1 MTGIAFVGP
10 PRSGKTLFMTFHAYN
25 DYINGHEIFSN
36 YKLMFPH
43 TLMSPYDMLKIPFD
57 DVDRHPK
64 TLCIQEASK
73 WFDTRRSL
81 RNENVLLSSLT
92 GQAGKRNLSLYFDDQ
107 YFERIDRELRR
118 SAEFIF
124 HSRAIEV
131 YTDNKTKAPIAF
143 EYSRENM
150 YSGEYIRLPLI
161 PATLLAPY
169 FAMYDSYESTIPM
182 TIGKSMK
189 ELNKLYVKHPRE
201 TTEQETD

>member
-1 MTGIAFVGP
+1 MTGIAFIGP

-25 DYINGHEIFSN
+25 DYINGHAIFSN

-57 DVDRHPK
+57 DVDRNPK

-118 SAEFIF
+118 SAEFVYHCRC
-124 HSRAIEV
+124 HSVKIGRIE
-131 YTDNKTKAPIAF
+131 TPLAF
-143 EYSRENM
+143 EYIRENM
-150 YSGEYIRLPLI
+150 YTGEYNKLTPI

-169 FAMYDSYESTIPM
+169 FDMYDSYQATIPM
-182 TIGKSMK
+182 TVGKSMK
-189 ELNKLYVKHPRE
+189 ELDKLYARE
-201 TTEQETD
+201 PDIEQEAD